1 MIRKHNSTLS
11 RTAKFSRRSCILAGA
26 LFLMATG
33 SFAYAEE
40 TDSRES
46 EEAEERINPS
56 DFISKFWELEQKD
69 KRGTFVIRT
78 FLPNFF
84 LPAHYTSSVNK
95 QPTSPSRGDA
105 PEQPNYGSLEI
116 KLQIS
121 LRTKLW
127 ENLLLPNADL
137 WGAYT
142 QVSLWQG
149 YDKKDSRPFRSTD
162 HNPEV
167 IYTVPIPEHFD
178 ILPGSAR
185 LRMVQAGFAHHSN
198 GQSEPLSRS
207 WNYTYLGGVVEY
219 GEFMIES
226 KWKQR
231 INETGDD
238 DDNPDLVR
246 FRGNVETRV
255 SWLPGRSTASITL
268 ITRDFS
274 ANRGSIQF
282 DYTYPLGKRPDG
294 IRAYLQLFSGYGET
308 LLDYN
313 HRQNRIGIGFLLL
326 NF

>member
-1 MIRKHNSTLS
+1 MTRYQPPTSGRITQFIRY
-11 RTAKFSRRSCILAGA
+11 SCIFAGA
-26 LFLMATG
+26 LFFALSGAA
-33 SFAYAEE
+33 AYAEE
-40 TDSRES
+40 TDNTEV
-46 EEAEERINPS
+46 EEEEERITPS
-56 DFISKFWELEQKD
+56 DFISKFWELDQND

-78 FLPNFF
+78 FQPNFF
-84 LPAHYTSSVNK
+84 LPAHYSSSINR

-105 PEQPNYGSLEI
+105 PEQPDYDSTEI

-127 ENLLLPNADL
+127 ENLFLPNADL
-137 WGAYT
+137 WAAYT
-142 QVSLWQG
+142 QTSLWQA
-149 YDKKDSRPFRSTD
+149 YDNKDSRPFRSTD
-162 HNPEV
+162 HNPEI
-167 IYTVPIPEHFD
+167 IYTVPIAERLD
-178 ILPGSAR
+178 VLPGKPR

-207 WNYTYLGGVVEY
+207 WNYTYVGGVVEY

-231 INETGDD
+231 INETNDD
-238 DDNPDLVR
+238 DDNPDLLR
-246 FRGNVETRV
+246 YRGNVETRV

-274 ANRGSIQF
+274 TDRGSVQF
-282 DYTYPLGKRPDG
+282 DYTYPLTKRPDG

-308 LLDYN
+308 LIDYN